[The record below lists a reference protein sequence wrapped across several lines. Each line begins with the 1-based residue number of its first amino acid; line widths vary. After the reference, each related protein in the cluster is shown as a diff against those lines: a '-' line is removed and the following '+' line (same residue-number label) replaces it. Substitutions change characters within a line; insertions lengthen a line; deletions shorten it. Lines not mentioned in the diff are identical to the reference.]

1 MTPREALELLL
12 RRIDY
17 NAGHCGSMM
26 AISDLVPHYMLRL
39 ANESLEE
46 TAELIDDDFVEPG
59 QESEPASTKQEPIS
73 GQDPQEPLDGQ
84 EQENETDE
92 T

>member
-1 MTPREALELLL
+1 MSPREALELLL

-17 NAGHCGSMM
+17 NAGHCGPMM

-46 TAELIDDDFVEPG
+46 PAELIDDDLVEPTE
-59 QESEPASTKQEPIS
+59 QANL
-73 GQDPQEPLDGQ
+73 DDGQ
-84 EQENETDE
+84 EQENETD
-92 T
+92 